1 MSEDNNHIIDD
12 LLVKYLLGEASADES
27 REAGLWI
34 SASDDNRKHF
44 AGLKLIWEESRRVS
58 ANSNPDEDAAWS
70 RLQNRIAKTDTQTV
84 PQIIPAANK
93 FGWLRIAASILVI
106 CVSCYFI
113 YDRLIGMS
121 TVSNDTAS
129 ALVKELPD
137 GSTVT
142 LNNHSQLTYP
152 NHFRGD
158 TRSVQLNG
166 EGFFNITHDKTKPFI
181 IKIKTVTVSVVGTSF
196 NVKNVNNQT
205 EVIVVTGIVKVNANG
220 TQALLHPGEKA
231 TAIEKTAGMVVQRNQ
246 GSLYN
251 YYITRSFV
259 CDGTPLHELTDKM
272 NQVYGTHIKIE
283 GSQVRNLPITA
294 TFKGQSPDQ
303 ILNIVAETFKI
314 KVERR
319 QNQVILK

>member
-1 MSEDNNHIIDD
+1 M
-12 LLVKYLLGEASADES
+12 KYLLGEASADES
-27 REAGLWI
+27 REAELWI
-34 SASDDNRKHF
+34 SASDDNRKYF
-44 AGLKLIWEESRRVS
+44 TGLKLIWDESRHVA

-70 RLQNRIAKTDTQTV
+70 RLHNRIIKTNEQAI
-84 PQIIPAANK
+84 PQIKPAAR

-106 CVSCYFI
+106 CISTYFI
-113 YDRLIGMS
+113 YDRFFGVS
-121 TVSNDTAS
+121 TVSNDTAA
-129 ALVKELPD
+129 ALMQTLPD
-137 GSTVT
+137 GSAVT
-142 LNNHSQLTYP
+142 LNSHSRLTYP

-158 TRSVQLNG
+158 QRLVQLSG

-196 NVKNVNNQT
+196 NVKNVNNKT
-205 EVIVVTGIVKVNANG
+205 EVIVATGIVKVNVNG
-220 TQALLHPGEKA
+220 TQALLHPGEKV
-231 TAIEKTAGMVVQRNQ
+231 TAVEKAAGMVVQRNQ

-251 YYITRSFV
+251 YYITRSLV
-259 CDGTPLHELTDKM
+259 CDGTPLYELIDKM

-294 TFKGQSPDQ
+294 TFKGQTPDQ

-319 QNQVILK
+319 QNQVTLK

>member
-12 LLVKYLLGEASADES
+12 LLVKYLLGEAGADES
-27 REAGLWI
+27 REAELWI
-34 SASDDNRKHF
+34 SASDDNRKYF
-44 AGLKLIWEESRRVS
+44 AGLKLIWDESRRVA
-58 ANSNPDEDAAWS
+58 ANSNPDEDAAWA
-70 RLQNRIAKTDTQTV
+70 RLHNRIAKTDV
-84 PQIIPAANK
+84 RSIPQIKPAAK

-106 CVSCYFI
+106 CISTYFI
-113 YDRLIGMS
+113 YDRFFGIS
-121 TVSNDTAS
+121 TVSNDTAT
-129 ALVKELPD
+129 ALVQALPD

-142 LNNHSQLTYP
+142 LNSHSQLIYP

-158 TRSVQLNG
+158 TRLVQLSG

-196 NVKNVNNQT
+196 NVKNVNNKT
-205 EVIVVTGIVKVNANG
+205 EVIVATGIVKVNANG
-220 TQALLHPGEKA
+220 TQALLHPGEKV
-231 TAIEKTAGMVVQRNQ
+231 TAIEKAGGMVVQRNQ

-259 CDGTPLHELTDKM
+259 CDGTPLYELIDKM
-272 NQVYGTHIKIE
+272 NQVYGMHIKIE
-283 GSQVRNLPITA
+283 GSRVRNLPITA
-294 TFKGQSPDQ
+294 TFKGQTPDQ

-319 QNQVILK
+319 QNQVTLK